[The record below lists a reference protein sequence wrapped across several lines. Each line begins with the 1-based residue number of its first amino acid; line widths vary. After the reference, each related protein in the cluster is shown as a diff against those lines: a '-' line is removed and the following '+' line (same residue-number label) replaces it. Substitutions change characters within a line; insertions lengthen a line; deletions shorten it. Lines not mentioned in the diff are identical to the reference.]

1 MVYNEQLAERT
12 RSLLS
17 RRKGF
22 SEKRMFG
29 GMAFLLNGNMCCGV
43 LKDDLVVRVGP
54 ERFEAALKTPH
65 ARPMDF
71 TGRSIKG
78 FVFVDAKGWSRDV
91 SLKKWVEMG
100 VVHALSLPK
109 K

>member
-1 MVYNEQLAERT
+1 
-12 RSLLS
+12 
-17 RRKGF
+17 
-22 SEKRMFG
+22 
-29 GMAFLLNGNMCCGV
+29 
-43 LKDDLVVRVGP
+43 
-54 ERFEAALKTPH
+54 
-65 ARPMDF
+65 MDF